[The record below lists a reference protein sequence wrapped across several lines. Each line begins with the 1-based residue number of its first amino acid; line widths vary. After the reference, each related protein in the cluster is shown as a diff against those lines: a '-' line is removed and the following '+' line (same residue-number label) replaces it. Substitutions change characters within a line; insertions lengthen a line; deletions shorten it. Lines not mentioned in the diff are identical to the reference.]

1 MKQCVG
7 LVLMGFIVVAGW
19 SSFGRAHAAAVEAV
33 HPLSGYV
40 CMAINM
46 PPAELMNPDVHVTM
60 LQNPDA
66 GAPPVGYAAA
76 TVIASV
82 EPPTNG
88 YRRVLRFDGVQGWI
102 STAKLKPWVNPGGN
116 GERCTPSVMSNGRLG
131 LSFK

>member
-1 MKQCVG
+1 MKQRDS
-7 LVLMGFIVVAGW
+7 LVLMGFVVAAGW
-19 SSFGRAHAAAVEAV
+19 SIFAPAHASVEATR
-33 HPLSGYV
+33 PLPGYV

-60 LQNPDA
+60 LQSPDA

-116 GERCTPSVMSNGRLG
+116 GQRCMPSVMSNGRLG